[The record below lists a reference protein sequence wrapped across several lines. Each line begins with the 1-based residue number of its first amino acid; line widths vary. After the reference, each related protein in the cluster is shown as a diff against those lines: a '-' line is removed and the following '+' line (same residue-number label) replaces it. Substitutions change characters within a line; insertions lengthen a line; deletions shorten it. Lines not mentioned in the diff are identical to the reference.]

1 MEMSSDLRPIVEAAE
16 RSKLRANNL
25 NWLAKPLI
33 TQGEVFPDSL
43 VPVIAT
49 GRSEKKKV
57 FPMLWGYQVTGMN
70 RPLLNARTETAMA
83 KKTFADSWLEHR
95 CIVPA
100 SWYFEWTHHKRTDG
114 KIETGKKYAIMPK
127 GQELTWLC
135 GLYRLENNYPHFV
148 ILTREPGEEIA
159 FIHDRMPLIMPEEM
173 INDWINPK
181 YSAKEILPHALT
193 DCVYEEWT
201 EKEEAEA
208 RKPILKPWQIL
219 EPLEKQ

>member
-1 MEMSSDLRPIVEAAE
+1 MEMSPALRPIVEAAE
-16 RSKLRANNL
+16 QSKLRKINL
-25 NWLAKPLI
+25 YWLAKAVI

-49 GRSEKKKV
+49 SRSETKKV
-57 FPMLWGYQVTGMN
+57 FPMLWGYHVSDTS
-70 RPLLNARTETAMA
+70 PLLLNARTETAMA
-83 KKTFADSWLEHR
+83 KKTFRDSWMEHR

-100 SWYFEWTHHKRTDG
+100 SWYFEWAHHKRADG
-114 KIETGKKYAIMPK
+114 KTETGKKYAIMPK

-135 GLYRLENNYPHFV
+135 GLYRLEENNYPHFV
-148 ILTREPGEEIA
+148 ILTREPGENIA
-159 FIHDRMPLIMPEEM
+159 FIHDRMPLIMPEDV

-181 YSAKEILPHALT
+181 YSAKDILPHALT

-208 RKPILKPWQIL
+208 RKTNKYPW
-219 EPLEKQ
+219 